1 MTDPNNR
8 VLWWEERI
16 KQENKAL
23 VKLLKARRK
32 EEAREAV
39 GGDKERAARR
49 KELASKVKT
58 MEAALAEERVT
69 RYRLESEL
77 KELEAVAKKADEHLT
92 DPIVLNKQKNSGGAV
107 AAALSR

>member
-32 EEAREAV
+32 EEARDAV
-39 GGDKERAARR
+39 GGDKQRAARR
-49 KELASKVKT
+49 KELASKVKD
-58 MEAALAEERVT
+58 MEAALAEERTT
-69 RYRLESEL
+69 RFRLESEL

-92 DPIVLNKQKNSGGAV
+92 DPVVLIKQKNAGGAV